1 MQSHIS
7 IPVDGEIV
15 TGELFIPDTKIIAS
29 MLFCHGWTSKNIKYL
44 PYAQELS
51 MRGVMT
57 VAINLRGHGDSIY
70 SLENYSRQDHFND
83 VLASIDYVTQL
94 HSQVPFILFG
104 KSYGGY
110 LSSLACSSNA
120 ALIQK
125 DPNIFR
131 SREEK
136 LDTNK
141 ALKSIS
147 QFRNPLLII
156 ESENDEEVLDVPKQY
171 IKASENN
178 KKRSTFIIPDTDH
191 PLSRPEWR
199 LDYFLKITDWLQK
212 HKII

>member
-1 MQSHIS
+1 
-7 IPVDGEIV
+7 
-15 TGELFIPDTKIIAS
+15 

-110 LSSLACSSNA
+110 LSSLACSFRKVDYLILSQPALYPDTEFTSPNA